1 MAKSDPILKKHLTS
15 ANKNAKYTSKT
26 IQNQIIHI
34 YVTKIRENITKI
46 IREKKLPYTVIG
58 VETTDSYLNQEILTL
73 CLRFVDLSTP
83 AKPQIKECLLSFIH
97 LQRANAEGISR
108 KILEALTHPCLS
120 LDTSKICGQGLQ

>member
-83 AKPQIKECLLSFIH
+83 AKPQIKECLRL
-97 LQRANAEGISR
+97 RVMVCTKRVYAYIS
-108 KILEALTHPCLS
+108 
-120 LDTSKICGQGLQ
+120 